1 MGAVLAQAIGAAQ
14 GRVRPVGA
22 RSPPNGRREADL
34 DRADDGIAPSFQV
47 LRLLDGEE
55 SSIRVLCR
63 LPAPVLASTLLA
75 AARTHTV
82 CVSFVAFE
90 SP

>member
-1 MGAVLAQAIGAAQ
+1 MLLKAVSDH
-14 GRVRPVGA
+14 GA

-34 DRADDGIAPSFQV
+34 DLAGNGVAPSFQV

-63 LPAPVLASTLLA
+63 LPAPVLVSTLLA
-75 AARTHTV
+75 AAPALALIWSACRY
-82 CVSFVAFE
+82 VSV
-90 SP
+90 